1 MLRVME
7 NESNTYDIVVREY
20 VENVDLAITT
30 EFVQAI
36 GKIALQQC
44 DVNGIVDR
52 ILQFLKMEKDYITI
66 ETMVLIVKGIL
77 RNYPHQSHDCPAV
90 VGSISGRT
98 VLEPKAKVAV
108 DQMFVEYSQDIVEK
122 PLETQSM

>member
-20 VENVDLAITT
+20 VANVDLAITI
-30 EFVQAI
+30 ESIQAV
-36 GKIALQQC
+36 GKIALQQF

-52 ILQFLKMEKDYITI
+52 ILQFIKREKDYITL
-66 ETMVLIVKGIL
+66 ETLVLIVKGIL
-77 RNYPHQSHDCPAV
+77 RNYPHQSHDCTAV
-90 VGSISGRT
+90 IGNISGRN
-98 VLEPKAKVAV
+98 VLEPKVKVAV
-108 DQMFVEYSQDIVEK
+108 DQMFIEYSQDIVEK

>member
-20 VENVDLAITT
+20 VANVDLAITT
-30 EFVQAI
+30 ESIQAV

-44 DVNGIVDR
+44 DVNGIVDQ
-52 ILQFLKMEKDYITI
+52 IIQFLEMEKDYITI
-66 ETMVLIVKGIL
+66 ETVVLIVEGIL
-77 RNYPHQSHDCPAV
+77 RNYPHQSHDCIAV
-90 VGSISGRT
+90 IGNISGRN

-108 DQMFVEYSQDIVEK
+108 DQMFIEYSQDIVEK
-122 PLETQSM
+122 PLETQSV

>member
-1 MLRVME
+1 ME

-20 VENVDLAITT
+20 VANVDLAITA
-30 EFVQAI
+30 ESIQAV

-52 ILQFLKMEKDYITI
+52 ILQFLEMEKDYITI
-66 ETMVLIVKGIL
+66 ETLVLIVKGIL
-77 RNYPHQSHDCPAV
+77 SNYPHQIHDCTAV
-90 VGSISGRT
+90 VGNIGGRN
-98 VLEPKAKVAV
+98 VLEPKAKVAM

-122 PLETQSM
+122 PLET

>member
-20 VENVDLAITT
+20 VANVDLAITT
-30 EFVQAI
+30 ESIQAV

-52 ILQFLKMEKDYITI
+52 ILQFLEMEKDSITI
-66 ETMVLIVKGIL
+66 ETLVLIVKGIL
-77 RNYPHQSHDCPAV
+77 RNYPHQSHDCTAI
-90 VGSISGRT
+90 VGNISGRN
-98 VLEPKAKVAV
+98 VLEPKAKVSV
-108 DQMFVEYSQDIVEK
+108 DQMFIEYSQYIVGK

>member
-1 MLRVME
+1 MIRVMK
-7 NESNTYDIVVREY
+7 NESNTYDNVVSEY
-20 VENVDLAITT
+20 VANVDLAITT
-30 EFVQAI
+30 ESIQAV

-52 ILQFLKMEKDYITI
+52 ILQFLEMEKDYITI
-66 ETMVLIVKGIL
+66 ETLVLIVKGIL
-77 RNYPHQSHDCPAV
+77 RNYPHQSHDCTAV
-90 VGSISGRT
+90 VGNNSGRN
-98 VLEPKAKVAV
+98 VLETKAKVAV